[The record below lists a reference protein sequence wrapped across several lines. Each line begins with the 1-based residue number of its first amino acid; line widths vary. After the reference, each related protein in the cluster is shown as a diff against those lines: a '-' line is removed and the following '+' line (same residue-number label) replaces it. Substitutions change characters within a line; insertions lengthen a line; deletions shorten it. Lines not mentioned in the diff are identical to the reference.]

1 MSLHCISFFYSST
14 FTHICFII
22 KQKQIREDL
31 GESYSPYATTDIS
44 DEFSWGVLR
53 AESKGTPDV
62 SESIGH
68 LMISIAMNVKDME
81 EDELLRAKKPILAD
95 IEQHIL
101 RSNGYW
107 LNVMLQSQA
116 KPWRLEWAR
125 SFKEDYES
133 ITLSELQELAAAY
146 LQPKN
151 AIRIEIH
158 PADVL
163 GGAN

>member
-116 KPWRLEWAR
+116 KPW
-125 SFKEDYES
+125 
-133 ITLSELQELAAAY
+133 LAAAY
-146 LQPKN
+146 LQPEN

-158 PADVL
+158 PADVSQVEL
-163 GGAN
+163 IST

>member
-1 MSLHCISFFYSST
+1 M
-14 FTHICFII
+14 
-22 KQKQIREDL
+22 
-31 GESYSPYATTDIS
+31 
-44 DEFSWGVLR
+44 LR